1 MVKQKKEMVQD
12 MVNKEKKGAFKQY
25 FLKKYINI
33 NNKYLSIK
41 MDIVKRYE
49 YDLKKGELRSCS
61 SPLRLCFR

>member
-49 YDLKKGELRSCS
+49 YDLKKRGTALMQF
-61 SPLRLCFR
+61 PLKIML